1 MSKTQIGM
9 PPGSLVYTGNTSDD
23 TPSHLS
29 LFEYNEKMVYEHRL
43 HAANEIKTYR
53 QTDLV
58 TWVNLDGLHDIG
70 LVEQLG
76 EHFGIHSLLLED
88 ILNIEQR
95 PKAEDFDTYLFFTLK
110 ALNYNSETRDI
121 ETEQI
126 SFVLGHHY
134 LVSFQ
139 EAENGDIFEPVR
151 ERIRKNKGKLRTS
164 GADYLVYRLLDTVV
178 DNYFDI
184 VDRINDRIDILEES
198 VFRGEEPHSL
208 TVDIQRLKK
217 DLIQLRKSLIPLRQ
231 AIEDIQHSDERLIR
245 PATLNYFRDVQDHIM
260 QVIEEIESAREIL
273 LGVLE
278 MYHTNQGNRMNNIM
292 KVLTIVSAIFVPLTF
307 IAGLYGMN
315 FKYIPELETH
325 NGYFICLAAMFVV
338 GASMSLWFW
347 YKKWL

>member
-9 PPGSLVYTGNTSDD
+9 PPGSLVYTGNTADD

-29 LFEYNEKMVYEHRL
+29 LFEYNEKMVREHHL
-43 HAANEIKTYR
+43 HTASDVKEHA
-53 QTDLV
+53 QSDSV
-58 TWVNLDGLHDIG
+58 TWINLDGLHDIG

-76 EHFGIHSLLLED
+76 DHFGIHPLLLED

-95 PKAEDFDTYLFFTLK
+95 PKAEDFDNYLFFTLK
-110 ALNYNSETRDI
+110 ALKYNTQTRDI
-121 ETEQI
+121 EAEQI
-126 SFVLGHHY
+126 SFILGYHY

-151 ERIRKNKGKLRTS
+151 ERIRKNKGKLRSS

-184 VDRINDRIDILEES
+184 VERINDRIDIIEES
-198 VFRGEEPHSL
+198 VFRGEEPQSL

-231 AIEDIQHSDERLIR
+231 AIEDIQHSDEKLIR
-245 PATLNYFRDVQDHIM
+245 PATISYFRDVHDHIM
-260 QVIEEIESAREIL
+260 QVIEEIESSREIL

-315 FKYIPELETH
+315 FKYMPELEQQ
-325 NGYFICLAAMFVV
+325 NGYYTCLAVMFVV
-338 GASMSLWFW
+338 GLGMSLWFW